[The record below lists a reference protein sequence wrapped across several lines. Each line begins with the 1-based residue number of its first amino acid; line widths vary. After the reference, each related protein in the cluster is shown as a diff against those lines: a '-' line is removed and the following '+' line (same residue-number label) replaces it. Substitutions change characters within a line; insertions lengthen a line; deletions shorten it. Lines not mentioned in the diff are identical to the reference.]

1 MSDSTSWRVIVSVS
15 PLVLVTVQRSSPST
29 RRLGAFIQLSGL

>member
-1 MSDSTSWRVIVSVS
+1 MVMVSCS
-15 PLVLVTVQRSSPST
+15 PLGLVTVHEPSAST